1 MKKRRA
7 TTVILPSPIAAAS
20 AINHASIAG
29 ITTCTED
36 ARQAALVNDSGP
48 SEPSVY
54 HELLGRLEA
63 VRTKLPPL
71 YRESVVAPFISTIQD
86 MGEQNFNRI
95 LTRDPQRERLGG
107 LMMDIAQAILQ
118 QGEGYAQDA
127 TDAFQEVVSDLYDGF
142 LSAEDRQGISAPDL
156 GVIPP
161 LVKWGNPD
169 FGPYTWPVD
178 ATSSFGLRA
187 GVVNLPPANSRRGLL
202 AWAALGHETA
212 GHDIL
217 RADTGLQRELAAAL
231 QENLQSLG
239 YGLAEYWSSR
249 IDETSSDVM
258 GILNVGPA
266 AGIGLIGYFR
276 GLNAA
281 FTSVARLRSEGDV
294 DDPHPADIVRGYLA
308 AEVVALLNF
317 TGRKTWSNLIAA
329 ETTKDAAS
337 IVLGDEG
344 VPRELARQ
352 SARIVAQTLVTHKAA
367 ALEGHA
373 LGDIQNWRDSD
384 ERKVKLVRAALTSN
398 LTLPSSSVTPIY
410 AAHVVAAAVTEAL
423 SGGANLPAL
432 FSRMLA
438 LLSTMHDENP
448 AWGPLFVSHPG
459 NISRDLAFRRNRP
472 RSGETEAITPEPSFK
487 MRSTR
492 LNGGKTRGLAMKAM
506 KVMKA

>member
-1 MKKRRA
+1 MKKQ
-7 TTVILPSPIAAAS
+7 TNNPIPLPNGPAAAS
-20 AINHASIAG
+20 TINHASIAG
-29 ITTCTED
+29 LAICTED

-48 SEPSVY
+48 PEPSAY

-71 YRESVVAPFISTIQD
+71 YRGSVVAPFISTLQD
-86 MGEQNFNRI
+86 IGEQSFNRI
-95 LTRDPQRERLGG
+95 LTHDPQRERLGG

-118 QGEGYAQDA
+118 QGEGFAPDA

-142 LSAEDRQGISAPDL
+142 LSAEDRQGVHPPDR

-169 FGPYTWPVD
+169 SGPYTWPVD
-178 ATSSFGLRA
+178 ATFSFGLRA
-187 GVVNLPPANSRRGLL
+187 GVVNLPPANARKGLL

-217 RADTGLQRELAAAL
+217 HADTGLQPELAAAL
-231 QENLQSLG
+231 QQNLDSLG

-258 GILNVGPA
+258 GILNIGPT

-281 FTSVARLRSEGDV
+281 FTNIPRLRSEGDI

-308 AEVVALLNF
+308 AEVVALLKF
-317 TGRKTWSNLIAA
+317 TGRKTWSNLIAT
-329 ETTKDAAS
+329 ETNKDAAT
-337 IVLGDEG
+337 IVLGDEV
-344 VPRELARQ
+344 VPREVARQ
-352 SARIVAQTLVTHKAA
+352 SARIVAQTLVSNKAA

-373 LGDIQNWRDSD
+373 LGEIQNWRDAD

-398 LTLPSSSVTPIY
+398 LALPDSTTSPIY
-410 AAHVVAAAVTEAL
+410 AAHVVAAAVIEAL
-423 SGGANLPAL
+423 SGSANLPSL
-432 FSRMLA
+432 FNRMLA
-438 LLSTMHDENP
+438 LLNTMHDENP
-448 AWGPLFVSHPG
+448 AWGPLFVAHPG
-459 NISRDLAFRRNRP
+459 NISRDLAYCRYGAAEPEAPTSTPLFQIRAPRLSRRKN
-472 RSGETEAITPEPSFK
+472 
-487 MRSTR
+487 
-492 LNGGKTRGLAMKAM
+492 RGLAMKAM
-506 KVMKA
+506 KA